1 MSGKRRGHGE
11 GSIFKRADGRW
22 AAVMDGGYQNGRRHR
37 RFFYAKTER
46 EARERLMEAQRDHAP
61 GLAMPDGRTTVGA
74 FLTEWMSQ
82 ADVRPSTLASYS
94 AKMRTH
100 VIPAIGGIPLGRLTP
115 IDVGRVL
122 REAHSRG
129 LAPRTLAQTR
139 AILRAALNDARRMGL
154 ITRNAAA
161 LAELP
166 VKVEDYEPVFLTPE
180 QAAAFLDLVRGDRLE
195 AFYTV
200 ALALGLREGE
210 ALALTWDDVDFAR
223 RTINV
228 RRSLQRVK
236 GGGLQALDVKT
247 RRSRRTVP
255 MPAVVERVLREH
267 RDRQPRDS
275 IASGYVFTTTI
286 GTPLSASNVVRRSF
300 DPIRKALGLPRLRVH
315 DLRHSCATLL
325 ISQAPSPRDS

>member
-1 MSGKRRGHGE
+1 ML
-11 GSIFKRADGRW
+11 
-22 AAVMDGGYQNGRRHR
+22 
-37 RFFYAKTER
+37 AKI
-46 EARERLMEAQRDHAP
+46 
-61 GLAMPDGRTTVGA
+61 
-74 FLTEWMSQ
+74 
-82 ADVRPSTLASYS
+82 
-94 AKMRTH
+94 RTH
-100 VIPAIGGIPLGRLTP
+100 VIPAIGTIPLARLTP
-115 IDVGRVL
+115 IDVGRML
-122 REAHSRG
+122 REAPTRTPRG

-154 ITRNAAA
+154 ITRNVAA
-161 LAELP
+161 LAALP
-166 VKVEDYEPVFLTPE
+166 VKVEDYEPVFLTPD
-180 QAAAFLDLVRGDRLE
+180 QAAAFLDLVKGDRLE

-223 RTINV
+223 RTISV

-236 GGGLQALDVKT
+236 GGGLQALEVKT

-255 MPAVVERVLREH
+255 MPDVVERALREH
-267 RDRQPRDS
+267 RTRQLRDR

-300 DPIRKALGLPRLRVH
+300 DPIRKTLGLPRLRVH

-325 ISQAPSPRDS
+325 MAQGVPARVVSDILGHSQVSVTLNTYSHVLPAMLNDAAKAMDRALAR